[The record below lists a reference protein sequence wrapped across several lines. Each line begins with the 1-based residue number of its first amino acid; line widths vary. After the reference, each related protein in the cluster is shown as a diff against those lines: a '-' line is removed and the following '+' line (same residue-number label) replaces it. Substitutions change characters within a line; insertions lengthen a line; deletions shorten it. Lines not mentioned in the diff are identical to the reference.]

1 MNSKNKFLISIV
13 FVLVMAAV
21 MLFTESKS
29 EGEQGIIIKLE
40 LAPNIQS
47 VEQLVA
53 KFYDEHILWLRLNT
67 QLDFIF
73 LLTYTSLFLFALK
86 GLWERLF
93 KTNPSA
99 LLLCV
104 AFVPGVLD
112 VVENLF
118 LLDFLNRDFSTSYF
132 SVYYWCVHA
141 KWALV
146 GVFVILSFIQL
157 GWIIY
162 ERWSPAHIKTY

>member
-13 FVLVMAAV
+13 FVLAMAAV
-21 MLFTESKS
+21 ILFTESKA
-29 EGEQGIIIKLE
+29 EGEQGIIVKLE
-40 LAPNIQS
+40 LAPNIQA
-47 VEQLVA
+47 VEQLVL
-53 KFYDEHILWLRLNT
+53 KFDDEHIQWLRLNT

-73 LLTYTSLFLFALK
+73 ILTYSSLFFFALK
-86 GLWERLF
+86 GLWKRLY

-118 LLDFLNRDFSTSYF
+118 ILGFLNRNFSTAYF
-132 SVYYWCVHA
+132 SIYYGCVHA
-141 KWALV
+141 KWVLV
-146 GVFVILSFIQL
+146 GVFVLLSLIQL

-162 ERWSPAHIKTY
+162 EKCFPADVKTH